1 MSGLV
6 TTGGTNPAPLVK
18 SDSRQKQA
26 KSKTKAKAQS
36 LVESSFEAGYKSAEA
51 ETAGRAYV
59 AGVGLRVHEIAA
71 EGIGRMVAI
80 MQDGGLVSGI
90 DDAVLDAAIA
100 SLAPASD
107 VGDWGELL

>member
-6 TTGGTNPAPLVK
+6 TGNANSAPLVK
-18 SDSRQKQA
+18 PEPRQKQA
-26 KSKTKAKAQS
+26 KANTKAKAKT
-36 LVESSFEAGYKSAEA
+36 LVESSFEAGYNSPEA
-51 ETAGRAYV
+51 ETAGKAYV
-59 AGVGLRVHEIAA
+59 AGVGLRVQEVAA

-100 SLAPASD
+100 SLAPASEIN
-107 VGDWGELL
+107 DWGELL

>member
-6 TTGGTNPAPLVK
+6 TTGDAKPATLAKPEP
-18 SDSRQKQA
+18 RQKQA
-26 KSKTKAKAQS
+26 KANTNAKAQS
-36 LVESSFEAGYKSAEA
+36 LVESSFEAGYNSPEA

-59 AGVGLRVHEIAA
+59 AGVGLRVQEVAA

-100 SLAPASD
+100 GLAPASD
-107 VGDWGELL
+107 IGDWGELL